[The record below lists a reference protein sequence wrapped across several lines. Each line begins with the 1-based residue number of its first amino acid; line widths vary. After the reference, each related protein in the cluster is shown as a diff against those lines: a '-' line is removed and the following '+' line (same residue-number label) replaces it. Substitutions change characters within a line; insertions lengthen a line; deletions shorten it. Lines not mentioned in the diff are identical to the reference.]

1 MEGGLR
7 EGDQFIF
14 YVVCKPGCEKLLA
27 IFKKNMGHI
36 PYNLAEHDSIS
47 SSVK

>member
-1 MEGGLR
+1 M
-7 EGDQFIF
+7 F
-14 YVVCKPGCEKLLA
+14 YLVCNPGPEKLLA
-27 IFKKNMGHI
+27 IFANMEYI